1 MLEPRRLLTFRE
13 VARRGSFSRAAEAL
27 ALTQPAVSQ
36 QVAALEREVG
46 ASLLDRGPG
55 GLALTETGE
64 LLLAHADA
72 LSDRLR
78 AADAQLAELAAAREA
93 RLVVGAY
100 PSALATI
107 VPDAIARSR
116 AAWDREDRAVTIE
129 ALELAS
135 TDAAAAI
142 RDGRLHVA
150 VCFEDAAAPPRE
162 HPDARRHEIARE
174 PMDAAVGPDH
184 PLVGRRRIA
193 LAALADD
200 TWTAPSRE
208 HLVRRACVAAGFEP
222 RIDYVTRDPLA
233 IAGIIRAGLGVSLTP
248 RLLAGRLEGVRTIAL
263 TGDAPSRRL
272 YALTPAVGG
281 RERAVRFVEALRA
294 AAKERMHGDAPASGR
309 PGCPVTGS
317 SRSRPRR
324 S

>member
-36 QVAALEREVG
+36 QIAALEREVG
-46 ASLLDRGPG
+46 TSLLDRGPG

-64 LLLAHADA
+64 LLLAHADV
-72 LSDRLR
+72 LSDRLQ
-78 AADAQLAELAAAREA
+78 AVDAQLAELAGAREA
-93 RLVVGAY
+93 RLVIGAY

-116 AAWDREDRAVTIE
+116 AERDEDGGETIE
-129 ALELAS
+129 AVEMAS

-184 PLVGRRRIA
+184 PLAGRRRIA
-193 LAALADD
+193 LAALAED

-281 RERAVRFVEALRA
+281 RERAVRLVEALRA
-294 AAKERMHGDAPASGR
+294 AAKERMQGDPPD
-309 PGCPVTGS
+309 PGAARARGHRFQPK
-317 SRSRPRR
+317 
-324 S
+324 

>member
-13 VARRGSFSRAAEAL
+13 VARRGSFSRAAKAL

-36 QVAALEREVG
+36 QIAALEREVG
-46 ASLLDRGPG
+46 TSLLDRGPG

-72 LSDRLR
+72 LSDRLL
-78 AADAQLAELAAAREA
+78 AADAQLAELAGAREA

-107 VPDAIARSR
+107 VPDAIARWR
-116 AAWDREDRAVTIE
+116 AGQEGQAVTVE
-129 ALELAS
+129 ALEMAS

-162 HPDARRHEIARE
+162 PPDARRHEIARE

-184 PLVGRRRIA
+184 PLAGRRRIA

-233 IAGIIRAGLGVSLTP
+233 IAGIIRAGLAVSLTP

-263 TGDAPSRRL
+263 SGAAPSRRL

-281 RERAVRFVEALRA
+281 RDRALRFVEALRA
-294 AAKERMHGDAPASGR
+294 AAKERMRDDAPAG
-309 PGCPVTGS
+309 G
-317 SRSRPRR
+317 
-324 S
+324 

>member
-13 VARRGSFSRAAEAL
+13 VVRRGSFSRAAEAL

-36 QVAALEREVG
+36 QIAALEREIG

-72 LSDRLR
+72 LSDRLL
-78 AADAQLAELAAAREA
+78 AADAQLAELAGVREA

-107 VPDAIARSR
+107 VPDAIARWR
-116 AAWDREDRAVTIE
+116 AGHQGQAVTVE
-129 ALELAS
+129 ALEMAS

-184 PLVGRRRIA
+184 PLAGRRRIA

-222 RIDYVTRDPLA
+222 RIDCVTRDPLA
-233 IAGIIRAGLGVSLTP
+233 IAGIIRAGLAVSLTP

-263 TGDAPSRRL
+263 TGAAPSRRL

-281 RERAVRFVEALRA
+281 RDRALRFVEALRA
-294 AAKERMHGDAPASGR
+294 AAKERMRDDAPAGGR
-309 PGCPVTGS
+309 PPRRSVTGS

>member
-36 QVAALEREVG
+36 QIAALEREVG
-46 ASLLDRGPG
+46 TSLLDRGPG

-72 LSDRLR
+72 LSDRLL
-78 AADAQLAELAAAREA
+78 AADAQLAELAGVREA

-107 VPDAIARSR
+107 VPDAIARWR
-116 AAWDREDRAVTIE
+116 AGHQGQAVTVE
-129 ALELAS
+129 ALEMAS

-233 IAGIIRAGLGVSLTP
+233 IAGIIRAGLAVSLTP

-263 TGDAPSRRL
+263 TGAAPSRRL

-281 RERAVRFVEALRA
+281 RDRALRFVEALRA
-294 AAKERMHGDAPASGR
+294 AAKERMRDDAPAGGR
-309 PGCPVTGS
+309 PPRRSVTGS